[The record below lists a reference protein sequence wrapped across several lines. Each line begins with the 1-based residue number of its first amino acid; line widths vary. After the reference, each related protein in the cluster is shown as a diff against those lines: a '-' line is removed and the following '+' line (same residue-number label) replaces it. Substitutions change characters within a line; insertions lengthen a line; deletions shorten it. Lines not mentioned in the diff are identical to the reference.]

1 MFVRLLVRTGL
12 ACVLGLMAVTALAAP
27 QCRDITGFEQHAL
40 HAPGFVV
47 SDMHGTAEAPAF
59 LKDLVC
65 KLLRSQRAV
74 LLALEYPAAE
84 QSFLDEF
91 LRSKPDGAA
100 SALLASP
107 FWSRSTKD
115 GRTSRAMLELL
126 LWVRQQ
132 HASGARIR
140 LLAFDSYSGAAGSA
154 AAFDARDAAMAATL
168 DTAFVTLFAGQVHA
182 RKTQGLPFI
191 GAPPDAKDAQ
201 PLGYRLKDRGFVHLG
216 ISYAGGSIWTCMPS
230 GCGVQQGGT
239 PGPAV
244 RSFSITAS
252 DDPAYDAMYD
262 AGRLTASRPAAPVG
276 TNPTPQTR

>member
-47 SDMHGTAEAPAF
+47 SDMHG
-59 LKDLVC
+59 
-65 KLLRSQRAV
+65 
-74 LLALEYPAAE
+74 
-84 QSFLDEF
+84 
-91 LRSKPDGAA
+91 
-100 SALLASP
+100 
-107 FWSRSTKD
+107 
-115 GRTSRAMLELL
+115 
-126 LWVRQQ
+126 
-132 HASGARIR
+132 
-140 LLAFDSYSGAAGSA
+140 
-154 AAFDARDAAMAATL
+154 
-168 DTAFVTLFAGQVHA
+168 FAGQVHA
-182 RKTQGLPFI
+182 RKTQGLTFI